1 MAAENDIDKL
11 VLAQFFTNDGGMFR
25 PGGWLG
31 RQRVIVDV
39 GAAGPDYLSISA
51 GFRSRGW
58 KVVAVEPNPK
68 FCEAHRS
75 MGYDIHQYACSD
87 RDEDD
92 QDFIVVDSQGSNY
105 HGGVVSNESFS
116 SLGIEGKFA
125 DLLETVRG
133 KTSTSQIKVDVRKL
147 DTILSCHEPSI
158 RKIDV
163 LAVDV
168 EGWELKVMDG
178 FSIERYQPSVVIL
191 ENLFEDPDYHDA
203 MRRRGFELWRRVEP
217 NDIYV
222 NATRSKQGQ
231 FGGTLVP

>member
-1 MAAENDIDKL
+1 
-11 VLAQFFTNDGGMFR
+11 
-25 PGGWLG
+25 
-31 RQRVIVDV
+31 
-39 GAAGPDYLSISA
+39 
-51 GFRSRGW
+51 
-58 KVVAVEPNPK
+58 
-68 FCEAHRS
+68 
-75 MGYDIHQYACSD
+75 MGYAIHQYACSD

-92 QDFIVVDSQGSNY
+92 QDFIVVNSQGSNY
-105 HGGVVSNESFS
+105 HGGGVSNESFS

-158 RKIDV
+158 RWIDV

-168 EGWELKVMDG
+168 EGWELNVMDG

-191 ENLFEDPDYHDA
+191 ENLFEDPNYHDA

-222 NATRSKQGQ
+222 NATRSKQGKSAGLSFHRRCPKMRRQ
-231 FGGTLVP
+231 HFRQIGVHSFLPHNLKPARRHMSRLGLCLE